1 MDFLSREGSPI
12 SAELWSKI
20 DEQVV
25 SMAKKVLVGRRFLH
39 IYGPLG
45 AGVQSINIDDST

>member
-20 DEQVV
+20 DDQVI
-25 SMAKKVLVGRRFLH
+25 SMAKKFLWEEDFYIFTDH
-39 IYGPLG
+39 WEQECR
-45 AGVQSINIDDST
+45 A